1 MSTNTR
7 TTTES
12 QTTTHRPT
20 PTDAQSTDPA
30 SADPT
35 PETTD
40 DAASWVA
47 RCQRQF
53 DGSDRDRLRNLADA
67 ENEAMP

>member
-1 MSTNTR
+1 VSTNTR

-12 QTTTHRPT
+12 QTTTDRPT
-20 PTDAQSTDPA
+20 PTDAQSSDPA
-30 SADPT
+30 AGAT